1 MDPKKP
7 CFPGL
12 PGATRIPWL
21 QQQAWGRGLRSDE
34 PAIGRARG
42 LMFATDG
49 SASLGRARGFTT
61 AGDTL
66 RMQYGRGVPFPV
78 SDPSIGFARGIP
90 MPTSEDG
97 GINRPR
103 GWLLSTADP
112 TVGVARGEPLLGL
125 GPHLGQA
132 TPGQLAKQDLP
143 EEMPSL
149 QAEEEVVAK
158 QVCVVFLGVV
168 KSFS

>member
-7 CFPGL
+7 SFPGL

-42 LMFATDG
+42 LMFAADG
-49 SASLGRARGFTT
+49 SAGLGRARGLTT
-61 AGDTL
+61 AGETL
-66 RMQYGRGVPFPV
+66 LMQYGRGVPFPV

-97 GINRPR
+97 GISRAR

-125 GPHLGQA
+125 GPHPGQA
-132 TPGQLAKQDLP
+132 TPGQLATQDLP